1 MPQIPIEHTKRIHLY
16 IWHIKESTE
25 QLKNMLQDEKAVE
38 TQKFV
43 SINHQKQFLAK
54 QILFERY
61 DLSEKVEY
69 LPNGK
74 PVCKNGR
81 YISISHSGE
90 YVVVAVSQ
98 EPVGIDI
105 ERKNPKLHRIASRFR
120 HPDDVLPK
128 AVDNLEQ
135 LQYLWTAKESI
146 YKLAGMTGLSF
157 KEDIRLTDFNQ
168 NNTEAT
174 AILKR
179 KDEITLY
186 YYKLEQDY
194 LLCVVNYSGV

>member
-1 MPQIPIEHTKRIHLY
+1 MPQIYIEHTKRIHLY

-90 YVVVAVSQ
+90 YVVVAVSH

-168 NNTEAT
+168 NNTEAK
-174 AILKR
+174 AILK
-179 KDEITLY
+179 KQDTIALF